1 MAGHSKW
8 ANIKHRKA
16 RQDAARSKV
25 FTRIIRELTVAA
37 REGGGDPGTNPRL
50 SLAVENA
57 KSANMPKDT
66 MERAIKKGT
75 GELEGAS
82 YEEVTFEGYGPGGVA
97 YFIECTTDN
106 NNRTVG
112 EIRHIF
118 SKHGGNMGTNGSVDY
133 LFDQKGII
141 TIPADEKLGDEDEF
155 MLTAI
160 DAGAED
166 VKQDDESFEIITT
179 REQLYEVRTTLEEA
193 GYNISSAELRRIPA
207 TEVELD
213 EDTAVSN
220 LKLMDKFEDHDDVSN
235 VFTNIKMDDKMLEIA
250 ENM

>member
-16 RQDAARSKV
+16 RQDAAKSKA

-57 KSANMPKDT
+57 KSVNMPKDNI
-66 MERAIKKGT
+66 ERAIKKGT
-75 GELEGAS
+75 GELEGES

-97 YFIECTTDN
+97 YFVECTTDN

-112 EIRHIF
+112 EVRHIF
-118 SKHGGNMGTNGSVDY
+118 SKHGGNMGTNGSVAF
-133 LFDQKGII
+133 LFEQKGII
-141 TIPADEKLGDEDEF
+141 LINAEGLDEEEV

-166 VKQDDESFEIITT
+166 FKSEDGMFQIITT
-179 REQLYEVRTTLEEA
+179 REQLYAVRTGLEDA
-193 GYNISSAELRRIPA
+193 GFAVSSAELQRVPA
-207 TEVELD
+207 TEVAVD
-213 EDTAVSN
+213 SDTAMSN
-220 LKLMDKFEDHDDVSN
+220 LKLMDKFEAHDDVTN
-235 VFTNIKMDDKMLEIA
+235 VFTNMQMNDEVMALAESMD
-250 ENM
+250 

>member
-16 RQDAARSKV
+16 RQDAARSKA

-37 REGGGDPGTNPRL
+37 REGGGDAETNPRL

-57 KSANMPKDT
+57 KSANMPKDNI
-66 MERAIKKGT
+66 ERAIKKGT
-75 GELEGAS
+75 GELEGES

-97 YFIECTTDN
+97 YFVECTTDN
-106 NNRTVG
+106 NNRTVS
-112 EIRHIF
+112 EIRHTF
-118 SKHGGNMGTNGSVDY
+118 SKHGGNMGTNGSVAY

-141 TIPADEKLGDEDEF
+141 LIKTEGLDEEEV

-166 VKQDDESFEIITT
+166 VKHEDDTFEITTT
-179 REQLYEVRTTLEEA
+179 REQLYAVRKGLEEA
-193 GYNISSAELRRIPA
+193 GYSIDSAELQRIPA
-207 TEVELD
+207 TEVSVD
-213 EDTAVSN
+213 ADTALSN
-220 LKLMDKFEDHDDVSN
+220 LKLMDKFEAHDDVTN
-235 VFTNIKMDDKMLEIA
+235 VFTNMQMSDEVMALA
-250 ENM
+250 ENMD

>member
-16 RQDAARSKV
+16 RQDAARSKI

-37 REGGGDPGTNPRL
+37 REGGGDPESNPRL
-50 SLAVENA
+50 SLAVDNA

-75 GELEGAS
+75 GELEGES

-106 NNRTVG
+106 NNRTVS

-118 SKHGGNMGTNGSVDY
+118 SKHGGNMGTSGSVDY

-141 TIPADEKLGDEDEF
+141 TVPADEKLGDEEEF

-166 VKQDDESFEIITT
+166 VKEEDGSYDIITT
-179 REQLYEVRTTLEEA
+179 REQLYQVRTTLEAA
-193 GYNISSAELRRIPA
+193 GYEISSAELRRIPA

-235 VFTNIKMDDKMLEIA
+235 VFTNIRMNDKMMEIA
-250 ENM
+250 EKM